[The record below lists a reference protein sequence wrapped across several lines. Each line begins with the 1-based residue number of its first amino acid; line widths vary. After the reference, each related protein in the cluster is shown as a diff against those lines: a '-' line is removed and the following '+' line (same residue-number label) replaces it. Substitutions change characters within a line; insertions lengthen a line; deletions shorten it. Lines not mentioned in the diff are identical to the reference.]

1 MREIAETYT
10 KHQAA
15 YLAHALTIDGSAE
28 DNISKSLV
36 SSKVDM
42 NPHQI
47 EAALFALRSPLSQGV
62 LLADEV
68 GLGKT
73 IEASLIIAQKWAE
86 RNRKI
91 ILIVPAMLRNQWSQE
106 LREKFSLTPYIL
118 EASSYNADKKSGAR
132 NPFDLK
138 EEQVLI
144 CSYEFA
150 SRKT

>member
-1 MREIAETYT
+1 MSQITKQSNANIKTYT
-10 KHQAA
+10 EHQAT

-28 DNISKSLV
+28 DNLSKSLA

-42 NPHQI
+42 NPHQV

-86 RNRKI
+86 RHRKI

-106 LREKFSLTPYIL
+106 LLEKFNIPSCIL
-118 EASSYNADKKSGAR
+118 ESSSYNAAKKLAC
-132 NPFDLK
+132 LT
-138 EEQVLI
+138 LLT
-144 CSYEFA
+144 
-150 SRKT
+150 RKKTVS